1 MHQKFKNDI
10 RVEIMELNL
19 ASLQSVKS
27 FTEKIYSRDTYIFFF
42 FNFEQTSYLIAS
54 IFNRPIDL
62 LFLNAATFE
71 TEYRCS
77 ENNLELM
84 FQVNYLSQFY
94 LTRLLMKKLTS
105 SRESRIIVIGC
116 ESQKQIVNSF
126 YSSKILNFKVFI
138 QNPEV
143 QIYPEMTL
151 A

>member
-116 ESQKQIVNSF
+116 ESQK
-126 YSSKILNFKVFI
+126 
-138 QNPEV
+138 
-143 QIYPEMTL
+143 
-151 A
+151 